1 MKQTIIVEQFDNGIT
16 IKSEKDQIF
25 KVVENASDKQDCNE
39 IKYANHLGGLIY
51 PDISR
56 FMYEQCT
63 PKVRVEISL
72 TDEELN
78 EEK

>member
-25 KVVENASDKQDCNE
+25 KVVENASDKQDRNE
-39 IKYANHLGGLIY
+39 IKYANHLGNLIY

-56 FMYEQCT
+56 FMDEACT
-63 PKVRVEISL
+63 SKVRVEISV

-78 EEK
+78 EER

>member
-16 IKSEKDQIF
+16 IKSEEKQVF
-25 KVVENASDKQDCNE
+25 KVVENASDKQERNE
-39 IKYANHLGGLIY
+39 SKYANHLGGLIY

-56 FMYEQCT
+56 FMNEQCT
-63 PKVRVEISL
+63 SKVRIEISL

-78 EEK
+78 EER